1 MTPAFRSTDRV
12 PAVVLGGGLQAL
24 GVTRC
29 LAREGVPVLNLSGGS
44 GLIVE
49 LVRRS
54 RWYTPL
60 DGDYDPRVERDPER
74 LGRHLSTAV
83 SGEAVLFPC
92 SDDFVAT
99 VASLP
104 RRHRE
109 RFRSFLPGADV
120 VRTLMDK
127 SSLAEAA
134 RRADVPHPATRRVES
149 VEELERLDSA
159 WFERA
164 LLKPTDSLRFFREH
178 GVKARPVRGRREAIR
193 EFEEYFADSEMEALV
208 QKIVPGSP
216 STHVF
221 LDGYRS
227 PEDGIVGLLVRRRER
242 MYPPDTGNSTSMIT
256 VPRDSAG
263 DAVASLRRLLERVGF
278 HGIFSAEY
286 KEDASD
292 GVSRLIEVNVRPWWF
307 VEFTARCGVDTCSM
321 AYRDVIG
328 AGVEPDPSY
337 EVGRRCVY
345 RYYDLQA
352 GLREVGEGRLS
363 PLEWL
368 RSWVGSDSPIFARD
382 DPAPALRTGTRRALR
397 AVRRRLPG

>member
-1 MTPAFRSTDRV
+1 M
-12 PAVVLGGGLQAL
+12 VLGHGLQAL

-44 GLIVE
+44 GLIPE

-54 RWYTPL
+54 RWYAPL
-60 DGDYDPRVERDPER
+60 GGDYDPRVERDPEV
-74 LGRHLSTAV
+74 LGRHLSAAL

-92 SDDFVAT
+92 SDDFAAT

-104 RRHRE
+104 RRHRD
-109 RFRSFLPGADV
+109 RFRSFLPSADV
-120 VRTLMDK
+120 VQTLMDK

-134 RRADVPHPATRRVES
+134 RRAEVPHPPTRRVGS
-149 VEELERLDSA
+149 VEELERLDGA

-164 LLKPTDSLRFFREH
+164 LLKPTDSLRFFQEH
-178 GVKARPVRGRREAIR
+178 GVKARPVGGRREAIR
-193 EFEEYFADSEMEALV
+193 EFEEYFAGGEVGALV
-208 QKIVPGSP
+208 QQIVPGPP
-216 STHVF
+216 SAHVF

-227 PEDGIVGLLVRRRER
+227 REDGIVGLLARRRER
-242 MYPPDTGNSTSMIT
+242 MYPAETGNSTSMIT
-256 VPRDSAG
+256 VPLDSVR

-292 GVSRLIEVNVRPWWF
+292 GEARLIEVNVRPWWF
-307 VEFTARCGVDTCSM
+307 VEFTARCGVDTCAM

-345 RYYDLQA
+345 TYYDLQA
-352 GLREVGEGRLS
+352 AMKGVGGARMG
-363 PLEWL
+363 PAEWL
-368 RSWVGSDSPIFARD
+368 RSWAGSDDAIFAWD
-382 DPAPALRTGTRRALR
+382 DPAPALGTATVRALR